1 MILDSSIHQI
11 NHYPADTTIR
21 ETNGVIRWIEIY
33 PVEAKARYSL
43 LFITFWTVGWDGFY
57 NSETAFARF
66 SPEKV
71 RNTNV
76 VQLIHC

>member
-1 MILDSSIHQI
+1 MIVDSSIHRNNQ
-11 NHYPADTTIR
+11 YPADTTIR
-21 ETNGVIRWIEIY
+21 ETNGVIHLIEIY
-33 PVEAKARYSL
+33 PVEAKA
-43 LFITFWTVGWDGFY
+43 LFITFWTVGWGGFY
-57 NSETAFARF
+57 SSEKAFAQF

>member
-1 MILDSSIHQI
+1 MILDSSIYRI

-21 ETNGVIRWIEIY
+21 ETNAVIHWIEIY
-33 PVEAKARYSL
+33 PVEAKA
-43 LFITFWTVGWDGFY
+43 LFITFWTVGWGGFY
-57 NSETAFARF
+57 SSELKAFAHF

-76 VQLIHC
+76 VQLIHY